1 MASYDIGPIRPHI
14 PGETRLSSV
23 RAQAGA
29 APTEPRR
36 AVTSGI
42 VMSETMDVGEA
53 PVDTARVAEIR
64 KALADGTYSIEPRQ
78 IADAMMAFG
87 ITDSMTGTER

>member
-23 RAQAGA
+23 RTPAA
-29 APTEPRR
+29 APTEPRKQ
-36 AVTSGI
+36 VTSGI
-42 VMSETMDVGEA
+42 VMSETLDVGEA
-53 PVDTARVAEIR
+53 PVDKGRVAEIR
-64 KALADGTYSIEPRQ
+64 KALADGTYSIEPRK

-87 ITDSMTGTER
+87 ITNGMTGTEQ

>member
-23 RAQAGA
+23 RAPADA

-36 AVTSGI
+36 QITSGI
-42 VMSETMDVGEA
+42 VMSETLDVGEA
-53 PVDTARVAEIR
+53 PVDPARVAEIH
-64 KALADGTYSIEPRQ
+64 KALADGTYSIEPRK

-87 ITDSMTGTER
+87 ITDSMTGTEQ

>member
-23 RAQAGA
+23 RAPGA

-36 AVTSGI
+36 QITSGI
-42 VMSETMDVGEA
+42 VMSETLDVGEA
-53 PVDTARVAEIR
+53 PVDTARVTEIR
-64 KALADGTYSIEPRQ
+64 KALADGTYSIEPRK
-78 IADAMMAFG
+78 IADAMMAIG
-87 ITDSMTGTER
+87 ITSGMTGTEQ

>member
-23 RAQAGA
+23 RAPADA

-36 AVTSGI
+36 QITSGI
-42 VMSETMDVGEA
+42 VMSETLDVGEA

-64 KALADGTYSIEPRQ
+64 KALADGTYSIEPRK

-87 ITDSMTGTER
+87 ITDSMTGTEQ